1 MNGKAERSAIM
12 TENEFAILDEL
23 YFVTSYSDL
32 KSTSALTDEE
42 LCTALRD
49 LIGKGYIRILYPDPD
64 TDYAYDEAT
73 FKQRCQEYYYL
84 ATKAGL
90 VVHNSI

>member
-1 MNGKAERSAIM
+1 M
-12 TENEFAILDEL
+12 TENEFAIMDEL
-23 YFVTSYSDL
+23 YFVTSYPDL
-32 KSTSALTDEE
+32 KSTSALSDQE

-49 LIGKGYIRILYPDPD
+49 LIAKGYVKILYPDPD
-64 TDYAYDEAT
+64 TEYGYNEAT
-73 FKQRCQEYYYL
+73 FGNHCQDYFYL

>member
-1 MNGKAERSAIM
+1 M
-12 TENEFAILDEL
+12 TENEFAIMDEL
-23 YFVTSYSDL
+23 YFVTSYADL

-49 LIGKGYIRILYPDPD
+49 LIAKGYIRILYPNPD
-64 TDYAYDEAT
+64 TEHEFDEAV
-73 FKQRCQEYYYL
+73 FGKQCQHYFFL

>member
-1 MNGKAERSAIM
+1 M
-12 TENEFAILDEL
+12 TENEFAIMDEL
-23 YFVTSYSDL
+23 YFVTSYPDL
-32 KSTSALTDEE
+32 KSTSALTDAE
-42 LCTALRD
+42 LCAALRD

-64 TDYAYDEAT
+64 TEHTYDEAT
-73 FKQRCQEYYYL
+73 FGKHCQDYFYL